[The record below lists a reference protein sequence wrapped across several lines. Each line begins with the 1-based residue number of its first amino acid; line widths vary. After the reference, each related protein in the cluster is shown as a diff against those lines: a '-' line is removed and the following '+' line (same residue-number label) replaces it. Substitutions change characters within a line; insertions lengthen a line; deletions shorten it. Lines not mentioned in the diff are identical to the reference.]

1 MAFHVPRSGIQG
13 MMKKGTR
20 YMDGKEEVVYDSIA
34 TIKDLGNTV
43 KTAYGPFGMNK
54 IVQNHIE
61 KLFLT
66 SDAATMI
73 RELEIKHPAAK
84 MVVMAAH
91 QQEEEAGDGT
101 NGIVMLCSAIL
112 AEAEYLLRMGLAVPE
127 VVSGL
132 KKALQYAQTELES
145 LCVYSVDLEK
155 LRDEA
160 AVATAIKAS
169 IMSKQYGYEDF
180 ISQLVAKACVSTLPK
195 DAIRFNVDDI
205 RVCKIL
211 GSTLESSRIIPGMV
225 FKRYVDSELKNVQNA
240 KIAMFNCPL
249 DNLQT
254 ETKGTVLL
262 KSATELKDFTK
273 GEENLLR
280 NSIKSIKESGA
291 QVVVCGGKIS
301 DLGLDFA
308 NQMGLMVVRLT
319 SKWDMRRLAK
329 SIGATVLPRLSA
341 PTPDEMGFCEAVKVE
356 EIGDTRIVSFQRANS
371 RLCTVVLR
379 SGTNNVLDDLER
391 CVDDAVN
398 NYKLLTK
405 DKRMVP
411 GAGATEVELSK
422 RLAEK
427 AEQCPGMDQ
436 YGINCLSK
444 AYESLPRQL
453 AENSGNDP
461 SKAISK
467 LLAAHAAMEGNI
479 AVGES
484 IGINVNNGELIDA
497 SEAQIYDHILIKDWQ
512 VRLAVNT
519 AITILRINQIIMAKA
534 AGGPKAPS
542 QRGGHWDD
550 DHDDIE

>member
-101 NGIVMLCSAIL
+101 NGVVMLTSSIL
-112 AEAEYLLRMGLAVPE
+112 AESEYLLRMGLAVPE

-132 KKALQYAQTELES
+132 KVALGAAQEQLDS
-145 LCVYSVDLEK
+145 LCVHSVDLDK
-155 LRDEA
+155 LRDID
-160 AVATAIKAS
+160 AVSTAIKAS

-180 ISQLVAKACVSTLPK
+180 LAKLVAKACVSTLPV

-211 GSTLESSRIIPGMV
+211 GSTLENSRTIPGMV
-225 FKRYVDSELKNVQNA
+225 FKRFVDSEVKNVDNA

-262 KSATELKDFTK
+262 KSATELKNFTK
-273 GEENLLR
+273 GEENMLR
-280 NSIKSIKESGA
+280 DSIRTIKDSGA

-301 DLGLDFA
+301 DLGLDYA

-356 EIGDTRIVSFQRANS
+356 EIGDTRIVSFQRQNS
-371 RLCTVVLR
+371 RLCTIVLR
-379 SGTNNVLDDLER
+379 SGTNNMLDDLER

-405 DKRMVP
+405 DKRMVA
-411 GAGATEVELSK
+411 GAGATEVELSR
-422 RLAEK
+422 RLTEK
-427 AEQCPGMDQ
+427 AEGCPGMDQ
-436 YGINCLSK
+436 YGINCLAK
-444 AYESLPRQL
+444 AYEALPRQL
-453 AENSGNDP
+453 ADNSGNDP

-467 LLAAHAAMEGNI
+467 LLAAHAAMEG
-479 AVGES
+479 ES
-484 IGINVNNGELIDA
+484 IGINVNTGELLDA
-497 SEAQIYDHILIKDWQ
+497 VEEQIFDHILVKDWQ

>member
-1 MAFHVPRSGIQG
+1 
-13 MMKKGTR
+13 
-20 YMDGKEEVVYDSIA
+20 
-34 TIKDLGNTV
+34 
-43 KTAYGPFGMNK
+43 
-54 IVQNHIE
+54 
-61 KLFLT
+61 
-66 SDAATMI
+66 
-73 RELEIKHPAAK
+73 

-101 NGIVMLCSAIL
+101 NGVVMLCSAIL
-112 AEAEYLLRMGLAVPE
+112 SEAEYLLRMGLAVPE

-132 KKALQYAQTELES
+132 RTALQYAQEQLES
-145 LCVYSVDLEK
+145 LVVHSVDLEQ
-155 LRDEA
+155 LRNAE

-169 IMSKQYGYEDF
+169 VMSKQYGHEDF
-180 ISQLVAKACVSTLPK
+180 IADLVAKACVSTLPV

-211 GSTLESSRIIPGMV
+211 GSTMENSRIIPGMV
-225 FKRYVDSELKNVQNA
+225 FKRYVDSEIKNVSGA

-262 KSATELKDFTK
+262 KSAEELKSFTK
-273 GEENLLR
+273 GEENILR
-280 NSIKSIKESGA
+280 NAVKSIKDSGA

-301 DLGLDFA
+301 DLGLDYA
-308 NQMGLMVVRLT
+308 NQFGLMVVRLT

-329 SIGATVLPRLSA
+329 SIGATVLPRLA
-341 PTPDEMGFCEAVKVE
+341 PPTPDEMGFADDVKVE
-356 EIGDTRIVSFQRANS
+356 EVGDTRIVSFQRKTS
-371 RLCTVVLR
+371 RLCTIVLR

-427 AEQCPGMDQ
+427 GEQCPGLDQ
-436 YGINCLSK
+436 YGINCLAK
-444 AYESLPRQL
+444 AYEIIPRQL
-453 AENSGNDP
+453 ADNSGNDP

-467 LLAAHAAMEGNI
+467 LLAAHAALE
-479 AVGES
+479 GES
-484 IGINVNNGELIDA
+484 IGFNVNNGELLDA
-497 SEAQIYDHILIKDWQ
+497 ADAKIYDHILIKDWQ
-512 VRLAVNT
+512 ARLAVST
-519 AITILRINQIIMAKA
+519 AITILRVNQIIMAKA

>member
-1 MAFHVPRSGIQG
+1 

-101 NGIVMLCSAIL
+101 NGVVILCSAIL

-132 KKALQYAQTELES
+132 RVALNYAQEQLES

-169 IMSKQYGYEDF
+169 IMSKQFGYEDF

-225 FKRYVDSELKNVQNA
+225 FKRYVDSEVKNVQNA

-280 NSIKSIKESGA
+280 NSIKAIKDSGA

-329 SIGATVLPRLSA
+329 SIGATVLPRLSP

-356 EIGDTRIVSFQRANS
+356 EIGDTRIVSFQRSNS
-371 RLCTVVLR
+371 RLCTIVLR

-405 DKRMVP
+405 DKRLVP

-444 AYESLPRQL
+444 AYESMPRQL

-467 LLAAHAAMEGNI
+467 LLAAHAAMEGNLQ
-479 AVGES
+479 GES
-484 IGINVNNGELIDA
+484 IGINVDNGELIDA